1 MATDRI
7 NAREDER
14 QSIEMALRLAK
25 IEAVYDGK
33 HELAAGFNAAIRVV
47 EQRKGWFDDEDT
59 GKGAQATR

>member
-25 IEAVYDGK
+25 IDAIYDGK
-33 HELAAGFNAAIRVV
+33 HELAAGFNAAITVV
-47 EQRKGWFDDEDT
+47 EQRKGWFDAKSTD
-59 GKGAQATR
+59 K